1 MGSAPASEAAASHAV
16 ASQAVASDGAA
27 ARAAAPAADHLPGSV
42 QTAVKLLIV
51 GHFAVGKT
59 TFVGALS
66 EIRPLRTEEVMTQAG
81 ALVDDLAGTKDK
93 TTTTVALDFGRLT
106 LNDTLVL
113 YLFGTPGQQRFT
125 ELWQDMTRGALGA
138 LVLADTRR
146 LGQSFD
152 VMGVLEDLGLPYAVA
167 LNDFDDAPEHDLD
180 EVREALDLLPETPL
194 VRCDARDRVSS
205 THALIALVE
214 YLLTRNAGRTSDSDS
229 DIELEHA

>member
-1 MGSAPASEAAASHAV
+1 MGSAPASEDV
-16 ASQAVASDGAA
+16 ASGDV
-27 ARAAAPAADHLPGSV
+27 HLPSSV
-42 QTAVKLLIV
+42 QTAAKILVV

-66 EIRPLRTEEVMTQAG
+66 EIRPLRTEEVMTEAG
-81 ALVDDLAGTKDK
+81 ALVDDLAGTKAK

-106 LNDTLVL
+106 LNDSLVL

-125 ELWQDMTRGALGA
+125 QLWQDMTRGALGA

-152 VMGVLEDLGLPYAVA
+152 VMGVLEELGLPYAVA
-167 LNDFDDAPEHDLD
+167 LNEFDDAPGHDLA
-180 EVREALDLLPETPL
+180 EIREALDLLPETPL
-194 VRCDARDRVSS
+194 VRCDARDRISS

-214 YLLTRNAGRTSDSDS
+214 YLLNRTSDTSDS
-229 DIELEHA
+229 ELEHV

>member
-1 MGSAPASEAAASHAV
+1 MGSAPASEDFASEGAASGDVCAV
-16 ASQAVASDGAA
+16 SENVY
-27 ARAAAPAADHLPGSV
+27 LPRSV
-42 QTAVKLLIV
+42 QTAAKLLVV

-106 LNDTLVL
+106 LNDSLVL

-152 VMGVLEDLGLPYAVA
+152 VMGVLEELGLPYAVA
-167 LNDFDDAPEHDLD
+167 LNEFDDAPGHDLA

-205 THALIALVE
+205 TRALIALVE
-214 YLLTRNAGRTSDSDS
+214 YLLTRTTDTSDS
-229 DIELEHA
+229 ELEHA

>member
-1 MGSAPASEAAASHAV
+1 MGSAPASEHDAASDDVCAV
-16 ASQAVASDGAA
+16 SQNVY
-27 ARAAAPAADHLPGSV
+27 LPRSV
-42 QTAVKLLIV
+42 QTAAKLLVV

-106 LNDTLVL
+106 LNDSLVL

-125 ELWQDMTRGALGA
+125 QLWQDMTRGALGA

-152 VMGVLEDLGLPYAVA
+152 VMGVLEELDLPYAVA
-167 LNDFDDAPEHDLD
+167 LNEFDDAPEHDLA
-180 EVREALDLLPETPL
+180 EIREALDLLPETPL
-194 VRCDARDRVSS
+194 VRCDARDRISS
-205 THALIALVE
+205 TRALIALVE
-214 YLLTRNAGRTSDSDS
+214 YLLNRTSDTSDS
-229 DIELEHA
+229 ELEHA